1 MTSRKVGRDT
11 TFPLKGIVIGLISF
25 DYAVS
30 LGGEGFH
37 VRINNNFQVR
47 SASGEIFAYNS
58 PDMAASSTQSQAAY
72 AMIQLLNVEIHYC
85 QQDRVSL
92 NLKMGFGNGLSLE
105 VPPDPDY
112 EAWTLNLPSGE
123 MTVCMPGGELA

>member
-11 TFPLKGIVIGLISF
+11 IFPLEGLVITLISF

-30 LGGEGFH
+30 LNAEGFH
-37 VRINNNFQVR
+37 VRINNNFEVR
-47 SASGEIFAYNS
+47 SASGEIFTYNS
-58 PDMAASSTQSQAAY
+58 PDSSASITQSQAAY
-72 AMIQLLNVEIHYC
+72 AMIQLLNVEIRYC
-85 QQDRVSL
+85 RQDCMSL
-92 NLKMGFGNGLSLE
+92 NLEMGFGNGLSLK

-123 MTVCMPGGELA
+123 MTICMPGGELA